1 MGYRAVS
8 FDMGHTLVFPRYEV
22 YQELLRAAGVE
33 ADREAMEEMERR
45 LKGWFDDVVREEGL
59 QDGIWTEYYTR
70 FFAGLDLPGEKMLEV
85 LLELRDRHTDGV
97 GLWTEPAPGA
107 EEVLEEVRRRGLKV
121 VCISN
126 NDGRLQQM
134 VAHQGWEGRFD
145 LLVDSEEVGA
155 SKPDPA
161 IFEAALEE
169 LDMEPS
175 ELVHIGDY
183 YSVDVEGAR
192 RAGVEGVLYD
202 PLRSYETV
210 DCTRITDLRQV
221 LELVDGQQSGPDGKE
236 H

>member
-22 YQELLRAAGVE
+22 YQELLRLAGTGAE
-33 ADREAMEEMERR
+33 REELEAMEGR
-45 LKGWFDDVVREEGL
+45 LRGWFDDVVHQEGL
-59 QDGIWTEYYTR
+59 REGIWTEYYTR
-70 FFAGLDLPGEKMLEV
+70 FFAGLDVPEERMREV
-85 LLELRDRHTDGV
+85 LLELRDRHREGV

-107 EEVLEEVRRRGLKV
+107 QEVLEGVREWGLKV

-126 NDGRLQQM
+126 NDGRLREM
-134 VAHQGWEGRFD
+134 VAHQGWEEHFD

-155 SKPDPA
+155 AKPDPA
-161 IFEAALEE
+161 IFEGALEE
-169 LDMEPS
+169 LGMEPE
-175 ELVHIGDY
+175 ELIHVGDY

-202 PLRSYETV
+202 PIRSYETM
-210 DCTRITDLRQV
+210 DCPRLTRLSQIFDL
-221 LELVDGQQSGPDGKE
+221 LDGQE